1 MKMRLVIMDKEKHI
15 VRINRFFKWLLYMAG
30 YTIVFIFV
38 GSFFKSFYIDTT
50 HNYFFYPVVAVL
62 IIYFLNQTIKPAL
75 VTLTIPITG
84 ITLGLFYPFINL
96 FILKLTDWI
105 LGSHFQLY
113 DTFIALFIAIL
124 LSIMNFL
131 MEELVIKQIIKKV
144 KRHE

>member
-1 MKMRLVIMDKEKHI
+1 MRLVIMDRKKNI
-15 VRINRFFKWLLYMAG
+15 VRINRFFKWLLYMAC
-30 YTIVFIFV
+30 YTLVFVFV

-50 HNYFFYPVVAVL
+50 HYYFLYPAVAVL
-62 IIYFLNQTIKPAL
+62 IIYFLNQTIKPTL
-75 VTLTIPITG
+75 VKLTIPITG